1 MPLSESQ
8 AEAQHALQQASG
20 WKDRFDSLF
29 GSSDTSTHFWMI
41 ISVVLCALSVLLFL
55 SRLFVR
61 PPRKLLHFLAGV
73 FGAAC
78 GAHATVQAIY
88 FYWNSDGSE
97 APLVYGLIAGNRD
110 RWCSDPSSCKIFYS
124 TYCILIIVSL
134 ITQYLVY
141 SGFKEVWSDKV
152 YAAVPFKHPRGRSV
166 SFRDDS
172 EASSTDEEAQRC
184 TPCRG
189 CAVDQDDQTDTWLS
203 NLHTPRSCWI
213 FLTVVVTMSCVASV
227 CFTFIVKWAGTT
239 NTNFLVALIYIL
251 TNAFCL
257 WSIIEFFVLTLWF
270 HVIRLFCGM
279 PPLPKMDFRTGVP
292 PRGRTIMAYCLLS
305 KSEDSSKECFE
316 TAREAHLA
324 NLDPNMRITTSIVS
338 VTSALHLV
346 KNELDLRDRC
356 RAEIRERLTGEMNAI
371 LQISLAD
378 SYDDEHRKHVRDV
391 LQAVSESSVDRL
403 DFWLTLIEPGK
414 GPVAQ
419 LPQRLAAKVD
429 EAVQHFVYLHRTCKI
444 LNAMAAAMMQRAL
457 SRAHR
462 AHGVCCCWR
471 LLLAAGAAVLL
482 GRAPVWIPGLGH
494 VASRSPAT
502 RARTTVLK
510 QANREMAEQMDSDAD
525 DFYSQ
530 DNEELMAMLM
540 SGQGDEVDILGNGSL
555 VKNIISPAPAFSRR
569 PQLGDEVTVH
579 FIGSLEDGTVFDDTR
594 ARHEP
599 YTFRV
604 GLGFVIGG
612 WDKGIPTMMKGERSL
627 FLMDSSVAY
636 GAQGAGWK
644 IPPNATVRFDIE
656 LLGWEEIDDM
666 GPDDV
671 EPEWEAPLVGRD
683 DVGEGGKGPNGK
695 YTWERNGLEV
705 VVKAQIPDDTVPKDI
720 KAEFFPKRI
729 FVSVKGETLLT
740 GTPGLDLDWEECY
753 WDMSR
758 EEEIQDDPQ
767 AKLWLLIHLH
777 KKDAEKAVPCIQSL
791 VTPDHSHIGS
801 DIDIAMRYPKPA
813 AFTRPLTPGQHD
825 SMICQIAG
833 VRDHVGPQEMEKT
846 KRWKQ
851 RKQLLRGANDANVAL
866 QLWPL
871 GNYSKYHTA
880 TSAEIMFWRLRA
892 GNSSQTKGAAACRK
906 PGQYQDLMIL
916 GSTGNNQA
924 YTYLNLDYGSMGRE
938 KDSDCFGFSG
948 NVSAGPQ
955 ENGSFDEAVK
965 LLQARGRPDI
975 DLVASFGSDSK
986 NRYHYTMVLDS
997 DTICPAGSIRQL
1009 IECAEHPAN
1018 RAFGIVNA
1026 NLAVDYTSSDSDCTW
1041 HMWRNALM
1049 EVSTVNL
1056 VRGQFWIFNRT
1067 GFYGKGLVRNSMYIS
1082 RLIGMPGRLV
1092 EALPIDILSHDTVEA
1107 KLLQPAVDIGVTLYE
1122 DVARNPISALSQST
1136 RWMLGEVRNAC
1147 YHPDGSYRGIIST
1160 LTNLYAWL
1168 VECKPRQ
1175 KVYVRWRDVPCSV
1188 AAEYLSHTGFR
1199 LFHAGPGILLV
1210 NIATSLLANQRWL
1223 LELNV
1228 LPVVGMSAFLFTVIA
1243 LFIIPKGF
1251 LMLDK
1256 LPSLNLGKF
1265 LLCSTK
1271 ASKIGDGMFSSEDED
1286 EPSTTGLTTSVN
1298 PRTFALRSEEDSDAD
1313 SDMEGEE
1320 EKLGRCSVLMRQM
1333 ALAIVEILLSI
1344 LLFSPELIIG
1354 VVRLVRGS
1362 WAQLSLPFLSSR
1374 PWIMAPSSAE
1384 AVAFSME
1391 AVDSIPQP
1399 REDRDFHQEW
1409 KKLQDKG
1416 AIARATFRHNLQ
1428 AHEDEEINSVLSSFG
1443 PLPMWMLVDDP
1454 VSVVEI
1460 AKDTE
1465 MQGAAQPPIDLSHIT
1480 MTLEEQPA
1488 VVGPWCLLYFLEGF
1502 PTDFSCISKRAA
1514 DQAKQPTQVYQIYKK
1529 QLQQD
1534 RLFSVEYS
1542 YKRQCIGHSSHR
1554 LDPGQS
1560 EAKLMGRASF
1570 AANASSPWTVE
1581 KGVTGTQ
1588 NWQPQ
1593 DAVEK
1598 EVQQNLSF
1606 FYVFKKTWLVFACGV
1621 AYLVYA
1627 IIFGIHDALV
1637 FLLIISWVGYP
1648 FTTYW
1653 MCMPVH
1659 DMWRR
1664 SFLWKW
1670 VMEVKRSTVDTRRS
1684 FAASEWLQS
1693 DAMSSALVRRRLT
1706 RLASLHALRRF
1717 SATPSPG
1724 ELERSTRSRG
1734 WWSSFVQLSYKW
1746 LGSSLFD
1753 KKADICN
1760 CGGDFGVPIPRAE
1773 LLRRDNME
1781 KGSREERMQLYGGA
1795 LYWHLA
1801 TTLTEKYK
1809 DAQPDMLRDK
1819 DVLEVACM
1827 RGGGARYLSE
1837 ITGPKRYLAIDHVP
1851 EHIEQCRRKFGEWPG
1866 LEFEV
1871 MDAHELAEKLPADSF
1886 DFVICI
1892 QAAASFEQIEGFVE
1906 GVGHV
1911 LRKGGRL
1918 LLADALTR
1926 SANTKLLDS
1935 LEDHGFDVELSM
1947 DISRHVH
1954 AVGVCAVPTGLSYV
1968 HVVAR
1973 KE

>member
-1 MPLSESQ
+1 MIFEWQEFFFSFAVLGPYMMTYAWSLSFWARLCTGFVALSQAATQVILIKDPNESMGMVSSNPFPFGNKSQEYIACCVAAGVCGALFSAFSEPIGLLIIQIWGIFSVYTWAAVRSDKFMPLSESQ

-444 LNAMAAAMMQRAL
+444 L
-457 SRAHR
+457 
-462 AHGVCCCWR
+462 
-471 LLLAAGAAVLL
+471 
-482 GRAPVWIPGLGH
+482 
-494 VASRSPAT
+494 
-502 RARTTVLK
+502 K
-510 QANREMAEQMDSDAD
+510 
-525 DFYSQ
+525 
-530 DNEELMAMLM
+530 
-540 SGQGDEVDILGNGSL
+540 
-555 VKNIISPAPAFSRR
+555 
-569 PQLGDEVTVH
+569 
-579 FIGSLEDGTVFDDTR
+579 
-594 ARHEP
+594 
-599 YTFRV
+599 
-604 GLGFVIGG
+604 
-612 WDKGIPTMMKGERSL
+612 
-627 FLMDSSVAY
+627 
-636 GAQGAGWK
+636 
-644 IPPNATVRFDIE
+644 
-656 LLGWEEIDDM
+656 
-666 GPDDV
+666 
-671 EPEWEAPLVGRD
+671 
-683 DVGEGGKGPNGK
+683 
-695 YTWERNGLEV
+695 
-705 VVKAQIPDDTVPKDI
+705 
-720 KAEFFPKRI
+720 
-729 FVSVKGETLLT
+729 
-740 GTPGLDLDWEECY
+740 
-753 WDMSR
+753 
-758 EEEIQDDPQ
+758 
-767 AKLWLLIHLH
+767 
-777 KKDAEKAVPCIQSL
+777 
-791 VTPDHSHIGS
+791 
-801 DIDIAMRYPKPA
+801 
-813 AFTRPLTPGQHD
+813 
-825 SMICQIAG
+825 
-833 VRDHVGPQEMEKT
+833 
-846 KRWKQ
+846 
-851 RKQLLRGANDANVAL
+851 
-866 QLWPL
+866 
-871 GNYSKYHTA
+871 
-880 TSAEIMFWRLRA
+880 
-892 GNSSQTKGAAACRK
+892 K

-1067 GFYGKGLVRNSMYIS
+1067 GFYGKGLVRNFMYIS

-1362 WAQLSLPFLSSR
+1362 WAQ
-1374 PWIMAPSSAE
+1374 
-1384 AVAFSME
+1384 
-1391 AVDSIPQP
+1391 
-1399 REDRDFHQEW
+1399 
-1409 KKLQDKG
+1409 
-1416 AIARATFRHNLQ
+1416 
-1428 AHEDEEINSVLSSFG
+1428 
-1443 PLPMWMLVDDP
+1443 
-1454 VSVVEI
+1454 
-1460 AKDTE
+1460 
-1465 MQGAAQPPIDLSHIT
+1465 
-1480 MTLEEQPA
+1480 
-1488 VVGPWCLLYFLEGF
+1488 
-1502 PTDFSCISKRAA
+1502 
-1514 DQAKQPTQVYQIYKK
+1514 
-1529 QLQQD
+1529 
-1534 RLFSVEYS
+1534 
-1542 YKRQCIGHSSHR
+1542 
-1554 LDPGQS
+1554 
-1560 EAKLMGRASF
+1560 
-1570 AANASSPWTVE
+1570 
-1581 KGVTGTQ
+1581 VTGTQ

-1670 VMEVKRSTVDTRRS
+1670 VMEVKRN
-1684 FAASEWLQS
+1684 Q
-1693 DAMSSALVRRRLT
+1693 
-1706 RLASLHALRRF
+1706 
-1717 SATPSPG
+1717 G
-1724 ELERSTRSRG
+1724 
-1734 WWSSFVQLSYKW
+1734 
-1746 LGSSLFD
+1746 
-1753 KKADICN
+1753 
-1760 CGGDFGVPIPRAE
+1760 
-1773 LLRRDNME
+1773 
-1781 KGSREERMQLYGGA
+1781 
-1795 LYWHLA
+1795 
-1801 TTLTEKYK
+1801 
-1809 DAQPDMLRDK
+1809 
-1819 DVLEVACM
+1819 
-1827 RGGGARYLSE
+1827 
-1837 ITGPKRYLAIDHVP
+1837 
-1851 EHIEQCRRKFGEWPG
+1851 
-1866 LEFEV
+1866 
-1871 MDAHELAEKLPADSF
+1871 
-1886 DFVICI
+1886 
-1892 QAAASFEQIEGFVE
+1892 
-1906 GVGHV
+1906 
-1911 LRKGGRL
+1911 
-1918 LLADALTR
+1918 
-1926 SANTKLLDS
+1926 
-1935 LEDHGFDVELSM
+1935 
-1947 DISRHVH
+1947 
-1954 AVGVCAVPTGLSYV
+1954 
-1968 HVVAR
+1968 
-1973 KE
+1973 